1 MSLEILSCRN
11 LKKQFVENQV
21 LRGID
26 LQINKGE
33 SLAIIGASG
42 SGKSTLL
49 RCLNFLEIPSSGE
62 VSLRGELIGS
72 RQNGQVLYQER
83 DLIPIRAKIGMVFQH
98 FNLFPHMTV
107 LQNVMEGPRTVLKL
121 PKSEYESRAISYL
134 EKVGI
139 PEKRNA
145 YPSELSGGQQQRVA
159 IARAL
164 AMEPEIM
171 LFDEATSALDP
182 ELVGE
187 VLDVILKLM
196 QEGLTCVLVTH
207 ELGFAYSAAQRVL
220 FMHNGVVLEE
230 GSAYDVLVE
239 PQQPRT
245 VEFLR
250 GHSRFQLPSPKNSQ

>member
-1 MSLEILSCRN
+1 MNPEILSCHN
-11 LKKQFVENQV
+11 LKKQFGENQV

-62 VSLRGELIGS
+62 VRLRGELIGS
-72 RQNGQVLYQER
+72 QHNGQFQYQER

-98 FNLFPHMTV
+98 FNLFPHMTA

-121 PKSEYESRAISYL
+121 TKSEYESRAISYL

-139 PEKRNA
+139 PEKCDA

-196 QEGLTCVLVTH
+196 EEGLTCVLVTH

-220 FMHNGVVLEE
+220 FMHNGVILEE

-245 VEFLR
+245 IEFLR
-250 GHSRFQLPSPKNSQ
+250 GHSRFQLPSPKSLQ

>member
-21 LRGID
+21 LQGID

-62 VSLRGELIGS
+62 VRLRGELIGS

-107 LQNVMEGPRTVLKL
+107 L
-121 PKSEYESRAISYL
+121 
-134 EKVGI
+134 
-139 PEKRNA
+139 
-145 YPSELSGGQQQRVA
+145 
-159 IARAL
+159 
-164 AMEPEIM
+164 
-171 LFDEATSALDP
+171 
-182 ELVGE
+182 
-187 VLDVILKLM
+187 
-196 QEGLTCVLVTH
+196 
-207 ELGFAYSAAQRVL
+207 
-220 FMHNGVVLEE
+220 
-230 GSAYDVLVE
+230 
-239 PQQPRT
+239 
-245 VEFLR
+245 
-250 GHSRFQLPSPKNSQ
+250 

>member
-1 MSLEILSCRN
+1 
-11 LKKQFVENQV
+11 
-21 LRGID
+21 
-26 LQINKGE
+26 
-33 SLAIIGASG
+33 
-42 SGKSTLL
+42 
-49 RCLNFLEIPSSGE
+49 
-62 VSLRGELIGS
+62 
-72 RQNGQVLYQER
+72 
-83 DLIPIRAKIGMVFQH
+83 
-98 FNLFPHMTV
+98 MTA

-139 PEKRNA
+139 PEKCDA

-196 QEGLTCVLVTH
+196 EEGLTCVLVTH
-207 ELGFAYSAAQRVL
+207 ELGFAYRAAQRVL
-220 FMHNGVVLEE
+220 FMHNGMILEE
-230 GSAYDVLVE
+230 GSAYEVLVE

-245 VEFLR
+245 IEFLR
-250 GHSRFQLPSPKNSQ
+250 GHSRFQLPSPKSLQ